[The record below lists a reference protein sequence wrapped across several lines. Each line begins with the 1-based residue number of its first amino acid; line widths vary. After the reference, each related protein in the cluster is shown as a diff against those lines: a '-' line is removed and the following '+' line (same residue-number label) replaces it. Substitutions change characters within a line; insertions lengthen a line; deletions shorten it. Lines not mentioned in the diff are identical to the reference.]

1 MAYNDKI
8 LQTPQIFIPEVR
20 KMDRKYGKRG
30 TPELSFT
37 LLWPELLFFYA
48 VLLCTKSKSFPEAN
62 MNRKKKIYVSI
73 KYILSL
79 LYIWPGQMKM
89 VMCHENFS
97 FVHLGVKYR
106 CWNRQSLRGIIHG
119 CFQVCKHLISC
130 ILRCARRDHLGHIC
144 CKLKHF
150 KFEATL
156 CRNRLQQE
164 GRTCLQ

>member
-1 MAYNDKI
+1 MTKYCNSTDIHPRSQKDGRKI
-8 LQTPQIFIPEVR
+8 WQTRNPR
-20 KMDRKYGKRG
+20 A
-30 TPELSFT
+30 
-37 LLWPELLFFYA
+37 LLHAVVTWAFVFYA

-62 MNRKKKIYVSI
+62 RNRKKNVSI

-106 CWNRQSLRGIIHG
+106 CRNRQSLRGIIHG

-130 ILRCARRDHLGHIC
+130 ILQCARRDHLGHIC

-150 KFEATL
+150 NFEATL
-156 CRNRLQQE
+156 CRTRLQQE

>member
-8 LQTPQIFIPEVR
+8 LQLHRYSSQKSEKWTENMANEEPPSSPSR
-20 KMDRKYGKRG
+20 CCD
-30 TPELSFT
+30 LSFCF
-37 LLWPELLFFYA
+37 LCSPA
-48 VLLCTKSKSFPEAN
+48 VHKKQKFSRSKYEQ
-62 MNRKKKIYVSI
+62 KKKIYVSI